1 MIDKLKIISGSLCL
15 FLGASSLNA
24 DSGLLK
30 QLDPAVISYGKQ
42 TTVAVEVKKNVDNI
56 TLHPGGARL
65 VGKFAL
71 PYQAQFLTVSDDYVF
86 VITEQGELEVRD
98 LDSGKKRATLAQ
110 AKYQWVGMSHDV
122 LFVITTNGDITA
134 YDVLDGGQLAL
145 RAQYQGRARIQHA
158 IIEGGKLY
166 VTTDHA
172 EVVRFDTTVTEQ
184 IKPHVIVTEQ
194 SADMITVND
203 NTLLVVTE
211 SGEIRYYLLSA
222 QGAKYQGSYHVSLP
236 VYDIKMGGTYV
247 YVALG
252 AGGVLILGL
261 QADGQLSWL
270 GSHSRLG
277 AVRQL
282 QLDLAQDRLVLYNL
296 EGEVIVVDVAL
307 PMMPTTISV
316 YDAKGS
322 IYELAMHNNDIIIAQ
337 QGGVKK
343 IDFSATPPQ
352 LTNQRLDSGQGVNF
366 GGERRLFIEDD
377 IAYVADWFSG
387 MHIYDISDPARI
399 KLISSYHTPGSPKGV
414 VVKAGYAYI
423 ADDDH
428 GLHIVD
434 VHNVQQP
441 KYAAHILTPGLAYIP
456 KIVGDHLY
464 LASHQGGF
472 QILDISNPLQP
483 SIIAHIDTPGMSWG
497 IDVVDHKAYIADDAA
512 GLLIYDV
519 TEPSHPGLLGQF
531 NPEGRAEDV
540 RVRDNIAYVTFFD
553 QGLMA
558 IDVADAV
565 RPELLA
571 MLATPGNARGIDL
584 HENYAYIADWLAGV
598 HVVDISDVNTLR
610 LLGSYDTSGAAWGLA
625 YNKGHLFVMD
635 WWGGVVTI
643 DVSNPRKLTL
653 KDRYHERGVVE
664 QVVEQ
669 GHYLYSANGEG
680 GVQVF
685 DNKNP
690 LNPTWVTGVD
700 LPGNSVGI
708 AINETRAYVI
718 SDAGLLT
725 EIDISNP
732 FQAHAL
738 RHIELRVNPKK
749 IILSEYAIF
758 IITAE
763 QALLRVDVSG
773 KKMSQVLWSGGIV
786 NDIAGYSDK
795 LYVALQQAEAGL
807 MVFDSDLKLVKKYDL
822 PVAANLISVR
832 SNQLVAYQND
842 KYLRLYRLTSTGLTL
857 LNKIKLNESIT
868 DLSLAEGELYALA
881 ASGSL
886 LEYSAPELKLKVE
899 YPLIGQLTRFWPGVD
914 AVYLAGNTM
923 ITALKPLPEVNF
935 IPDQVNK
942 NLFKAIFPRFM
953 PLGSYDLNINAAG
966 IAYPYPN
973 AIKMKMSFSNARIH
987 CDNQSLCGD
996 RD

>member
-1 MIDKLKIISGSLCL
+1 MMDKFKFIFVGLCL
-15 FLGASSLNA
+15 LLGTSSLSA

-30 QLDPAVISYGKQ
+30 QLNPAVISYGKQ
-42 TTVAVEVKKNVDNI
+42 TTVAVEVKEGVDNI

-65 VGKFAL
+65 TGEFAL
-71 PYQAQFLTVSDDYVF
+71 PYRAQFLTVSDDYLF

-98 LDSGKKRATLAQ
+98 LESGKKRATLAQ
-110 AKYQWVGMSHDV
+110 NKYQWVGMSHDV
-122 LFVITTNGDITA
+122 LLVISTNGDIAT
-134 YDVLDGGQLAL
+134 YDVFDGGQLAL
-145 RAQYQGRARIQHA
+145 RAQYQGRARVQHA
-158 IIEGGKLY
+158 VIEGDQLY
-166 VTTDHA
+166 VTTDNA
-172 EVVRFDTTVTEQ
+172 EVLRFDTTLTKQ

-194 SADMITVND
+194 PVDRIAVND

-211 SGEIRYYLLSA
+211 SGEIRSYLLSA
-222 QGAKYQGSYHVSLP
+222 QGAIYQGSYSVSLP
-236 VYDIKMGGTYV
+236 VYDIKMGGTYA

-252 AGGVLILGL
+252 AGGVLILSL
-261 QADGQLSWL
+261 QSDGQLSWL

-277 AVRQL
+277 EVRQL
-282 QLDLAQDRLVLYNL
+282 QLDLAQDRLVLYNQ

-307 PMMPTTISV
+307 PMMPTTVSV

-322 IYELAMHNNDIIIAQ
+322 IYELAMHSHDVVIAQ
-337 QGGVKK
+337 QRSVKK
-343 IDFSATPPQ
+343 IDFSAMPPQ

-377 IAYVADWFSG
+377 LAYVADWFSG
-387 MHIYDISDPARI
+387 MHIYDVSDPGRI
-399 KLISSYHTPGSPKGV
+399 KLISSYSTPGSPKGV
-414 VVKAGYAYI
+414 VVKAGYAYV

-434 VHNVQQP
+434 VHNPQQP

-464 LASHQGGF
+464 LASHRGGF
-472 QILDISNPLQP
+472 QILDISAPLQP
-483 SIIAHIDTPGMSWG
+483 SIIADIDTPGMSWG

-519 TEPSHPGLLGQF
+519 IDPSHPVLLGQF

-540 RVRDNIAYVTFFD
+540 RVRDHVAYVTFFD

-558 IDVADAV
+558 IDVADAAK
-565 RPELLA
+565 PELLA
-571 MLATPGNARGIDL
+571 ALATPGNARGIDL

-625 YNKGHLFVMD
+625 YNKEHLFVMD

-643 DVSNPRKLTL
+643 DVSNPQKLTL

-664 QVVEQ
+664 QVVGQ
-669 GHYLYSANGEG
+669 GNYLYSANGTG
-680 GVQVF
+680 GLQVF

-700 LPGNSVGI
+700 LPGNSIGV
-708 AINETRAYVI
+708 AINDTRAYVI

-725 EIDISNP
+725 EIEISNP

-738 RHIELRVNPKK
+738 RHIELAIKPKK
-749 IILSEYAIF
+749 IILDEHAVF

-773 KKMSQVLWSGGIV
+773 KKMNKVLWSGGAV
-786 NDIAGYSDK
+786 NDIAGYAGQ

-807 MVFDSDLKLVKKYDL
+807 MVLDSDLKPIKKYDL
-822 PVAANLISVR
+822 PVAANLIR
-832 SNQLVAYQND
+832 IWSNQLVVYQNNQ
-842 KYLRLYRLTSTGLTL
+842 YLKSYRLTSRGLTL
-857 LNKIKLNESIT
+857 LDEIKLNESIT
-868 DLSLAEGELYALA
+868 DLSLLEGQLYVLA
-881 ASGSL
+881 SSGSL
-886 LEYSAPELKLKVE
+886 LQYSASELKLKVE
-899 YPLIGQLTRFWPGVD
+899 YPLVGQLTRFWLGVD

-935 IPDQVNK
+935 IPDQGNK

-953 PLGSYDLNINAAG
+953 PLGSYDLNISAAG